1 MKTGLTDRLVFLAEI
16 FDVFD
21 CSSEE
26 IVKKIS
32 DLEKDNYEVQTIHYE
47 ENIIALVSSKVNDK
61 DRVIKKISVCM
72 DVFAEMIAAD
82 PTSNKM
88 YVQWMLNMFSRF
100 MKDVKSQQYGIRL
113 VGEDLPQAERYL
125 KLFEDNKRK
134 KKFKDLCFG
143 SYSLKG
149 ITDPTDINQYKSL
162 SQLFDAVDPFIEKDP
177 SAIERTIEVC

>member
-72 DVFAEMIAAD
+72 DVFKE
-82 PTSNKM
+82 
-88 YVQWMLNMFSRF
+88 
-100 MKDVKSQQYGIRL
+100 KS
-113 VGEDLPQAERYL
+113 
-125 KLFEDNKRK
+125 
-134 KKFKDLCFG
+134 
-143 SYSLKG
+143 
-149 ITDPTDINQYKSL
+149 
-162 SQLFDAVDPFIEKDP
+162 
-177 SAIERTIEVC
+177 